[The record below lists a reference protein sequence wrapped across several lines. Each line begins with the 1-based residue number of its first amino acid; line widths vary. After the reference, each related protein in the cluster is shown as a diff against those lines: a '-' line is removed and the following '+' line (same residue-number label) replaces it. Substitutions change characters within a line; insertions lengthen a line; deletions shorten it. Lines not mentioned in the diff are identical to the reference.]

1 MLTLLKGVPSSS
13 LLQTPLFSGLPANIL
28 PDCLNPKVV
37 SDTPKADA
45 NNTLSVNS
53 DGYAQEVEV
62 KIPQGE
68 PTVNKVGGQ
77 RRMLASKKSTVKWY

>member
-1 MLTLLKGVPSSS
+1 MGKGK
-13 LLQTPLFSGLPANIL
+13 TFFTKN
-28 PDCLNPKVV
+28 NPKYVGEVV

-45 NNTLSVNS
+45 NNTLSVNA
-53 DGYAQEVEV
+53 DGYAKEVEV

>member
-1 MLTLLKGVPSSS
+1 MVKGK
-13 LLQTPLFSGLPANIL
+13 TFFTKN
-28 PDCLNPKVV
+28 NPKYVGEVV

-45 NNTLSVNS
+45 NNTFSVTA
-53 DGYAQEVEV
+53 DGYAKEVEV

>member
-1 MLTLLKGVPSSS
+1 MKKEKTFYTK
-13 LLQTPLFSGLPANIL
+13 N
-28 PDCLNPKVV
+28 NPNYVGEVV

-45 NNTLSVNS
+45 NNTLSVNA

-62 KIPQGE
+62 KIPVGE

-77 RRMLASKKSTVKWY
+77 KRMLSSKKSTVKWY